1 MESTQ
6 EQRLRDLAISG
17 GISGLLMGA
26 GAAAIGPFRKW
37 SQLARAAGIG
47 TAGGAGVA
55 AGSGYVGDEFLG
67 DPELQ
72 ESNPYTKRTG
82 LGGLAVG
89 GAAGGLAGAA
99 LGTGIGQGIAKASLP
114 DNLLTKRMFDY
125 IGKGSLGK
133 AGKLGAVGSL
143 LGAGT
148 AGFLAADEGMQMD
161 MIENERRRK
170 FLEEVGY
177 GNR

>member
-1 MESTQ
+1 METTQ

-26 GAAAIGPFRKW
+26 GAGAISPFSKW

-47 TAGGAGVA
+47 AAGGAGVA
-55 AGSGYVGDEFLG
+55 AGSGYVGDEVLG
-67 DPELQ
+67 DPELT

-89 GAAGGLAGAA
+89 GLAGGLAGAG
-99 LGTGIGQGIAKASLP
+99 LGSGIGSGIAKSVLP
-114 DNLLTKRMFDY
+114 DNLLTRKLLEY
-125 IGKGSLGK
+125 VGKGSLSK
-133 AGKLGAVGSL
+133 AGKLGAVSSL
-143 LGAGT
+143 LGAGA

-170 FLEEVGY
+170 FLEERGY
-177 GNR
+177 GPA